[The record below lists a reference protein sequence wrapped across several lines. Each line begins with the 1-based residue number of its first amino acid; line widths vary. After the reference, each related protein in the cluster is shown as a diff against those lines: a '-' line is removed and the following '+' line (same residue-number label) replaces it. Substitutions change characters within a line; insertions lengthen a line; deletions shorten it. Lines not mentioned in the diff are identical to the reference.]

1 MAHRRLQVDIRVRS
15 TKVADKSD
23 EKDNESGAPK
33 VGGLEI
39 EDGPAV
45 AGPGEAYQYVAPLD
59 TPREPVVRASRV
71 PSNTLTGRVF
81 NVSDEEIERQRLAND
96 ATEAAR
102 K

>member
-1 MAHRRLQVDIRVRS
+1 
-15 TKVADKSD
+15 
-23 EKDNESGAPK
+23 
-33 VGGLEI
+33 
-39 EDGPAV
+39 
-45 AGPGEAYQYVAPLD
+45 VAPLD

-96 ATEAAR
+96 ANEAAR

>member
-1 MAHRRLQVDIRVRS
+1 MAHRRLQVNTERS
-15 TKVADKSD
+15 TQVAEKED
-23 EKDNESGAPK
+23 EQQGGEK

-45 AGPGEAYQYVAPLD
+45 AGPGEAYQYVPPLD
-59 TPREPVVRASRV
+59 TPRESVVRASRV

-96 ATEAAR
+96 ANEAAR

>member
-1 MAHRRLQVDIRVRS
+1 
-15 TKVADKSD
+15 
-23 EKDNESGAPK
+23 
-33 VGGLEI
+33 
-39 EDGPAV
+39 
-45 AGPGEAYQYVAPLD
+45 
-59 TPREPVVRASRV
+59 VRASRV